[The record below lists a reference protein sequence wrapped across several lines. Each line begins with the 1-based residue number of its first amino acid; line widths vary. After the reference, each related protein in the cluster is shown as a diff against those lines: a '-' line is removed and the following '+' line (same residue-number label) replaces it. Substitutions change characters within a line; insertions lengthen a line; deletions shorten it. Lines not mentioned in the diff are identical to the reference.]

1 MLHSLLQTLQRV
13 ASWSLHA
20 HGGGA
25 GGAPVDASAYDASTA
40 PSGGVGAAS
49 SPGGA
54 AAGVLDSFRVLED
67 PVNGCVNLMYLLQ
80 LFAGGTMLYVQYRM
94 ERAHRMAFL
103 QGRKAQ
109 VQHSWPHVPILVQA
123 VLHAVVVLQLFA
135 VAWVVLQG
143 AGANAL
149 ISVSVG
155 VPAPSAPAFAAGQ
168 LSY

>member
-1 MLHSLLQTLQRV
+1 M
-13 ASWSLHA
+13 
-20 HGGGA
+20 
-25 GGAPVDASAYDASTA
+25 
-40 PSGGVGAAS
+40 
-49 SPGGA
+49 
-54 AAGVLDSFRVLED
+54 
-67 PVNGCVNLMYLLQ
+67 NGCVNLMYLLQ